1 MFSQVGHGTSGGYK
15 MSKSKSNVN
24 QMAINF
30 SDLIRLD
37 EIRAAMKKDP
47 LSRNHEDYKKV
58 IHGCVFMALW
68 SDEDEAERICE
79 WFDAVYEGSCH
90 IKGLTDIQQL
100 DAYITM
106 NYPEDDTK
114 DLAVS

>member
-47 LSRNHEDYKKV
+47 LSRNHEDYRKV
-58 IHGCVFMALW
+58 IHGCVFMVLW
-68 SDEDEAERICE
+68 SDENEAERICE
-79 WFDAVYEGSCH
+79 WFDAVYEDSSH
-90 IKGLTDIQQL
+90 VEGLTDIQQL
-100 DAYITM
+100 DLYIKEK
-106 NYPEDDTK
+106 YPEEPV